1 MSTWYTF
8 NAAFWFTGA
17 VEADEQPANS
27 THLAPPIDYT
37 GTEPYEPR
45 AIWRGWGW
53 EVEPYYEPPEPGLP
67 DRRITKLAFRNRF
80 GRDTKID
87 IEMAALDDPS
97 LTWEQRRAAAGVRVD
112 LADQRDAEHIDLDR
126 AETRAGVEY
135 LEATGLIGAGRAAEI
150 LDAPIQEHERF
161 KGP

>member
-8 NAAFWFTGA
+8 NAAFWFTGE
-17 VEADEQPANS
+17 VEADEQPAQS

-67 DRRITKLAFRNRF
+67 DRRITKLAMWQRF
-80 GRDTKID
+80 TIAEAVA
-87 IEMAALDDPS
+87 I
-97 LTWEQRRAAAGVRVD
+97 D
-112 LADQRDAEHIDLDR
+112 LASIGATTQAATLRHAQEQVRLASFIDLER
-126 AETRAGVEY
+126 ADTRAGVEY
-135 LEATGLIGAGRAAEI
+135 LESIGLIGAGRAAEI
-150 LDAPIQEHERF
+150 LDAPVQDIERYR
-161 KGP
+161 GD